1 MSFYP
6 CRGGDGKS
14 PLNNE
19 FQVIGCTAVY
29 ELGKPQ
35 TVIGSRADADFIVL
49 VSFYKN
55 TDASGSK
62 NFTVVGDN
70 RCVCTLGK
78 IGDSVTVVG
87 VADHSNNTLKST
99 QKSRFTWE
107 SSNKVK
113 IENVEGSPSLGG
125 TVDIFFCKYI

>member
-6 CRGGDGKS
+6 CRGGGGES

-19 FQVIGCTAVY
+19 FQVIGCTAVN
-29 ELGKPQ
+29 EPKKPQ

-55 TDASGSK
+55 FDVGGSN
-62 NFTVVGDN
+62 NFTVADN
-70 RCVCTLGK
+70 NQCVCTLGE

-87 VADHSNNTLKST
+87 VADHSKNTLKST
-99 QKSRFTWE
+99 QKGRFTWE

-113 IENVEGSPSLGG
+113 IENVEGTPGLGG
-125 TVDIFFCKYI
+125 AVDIFFCKYI